1 VFSLINH
8 LIQPNNNYNEG
19 NKMKYLNVNNH
30 HLFRILIGLI
40 TSASISTNA
49 ANWSNTEIMLLK
61 GNDYHLGS
69 QAPGTHSATTTTIQH
84 ASGWEYGDNYFYF
97 DLTKEANTDSGN
109 SDIFGEYYTRLSYGK
124 ISGSGMSDGFI
135 KDTLFIAG
143 VNYGTNFRVN
153 TFGVGFDLNIP
164 GFDWARFDIQTYK
177 IAQGQVGATEATYQF
192 TPSWSIP
199 FEIGGAKFDFTGF
212 IDIIG
217 DTGGNTATQI
227 LTQPQIRLDVGN
239 FFGKPNVFY
248 AGIEYSYWKNK
259 FGVNGIDDH
268 VPQLMVLYKM

>member
-1 VFSLINH
+1 MKHLNRNNPPLIKKSL
-8 LIQPNNNYNEG
+8 L
-19 NKMKYLNVNNH
+19 L
-30 HLFRILIGLI
+30 GLI
-40 TSASISTNA
+40 TSISMSAVATD
-49 ANWSNTEIMLLK
+49 WSNTEVMFLK

-69 QAPGTHSATTTTIQH
+69 KAPETHSATTITIQH

-97 DLTKEANTDSGN
+97 DLTKETDTDAGS

-124 ISGSGMSDGFI
+124 ISGSGMSEGFI
-135 KDTLFIAG
+135 KDTLLIAG

-164 GFDWARFDIQTYK
+164 GFDWARLDIQSYK
-177 IAQGQVGATEATYQF
+177 IAQGQPGATEATYQI

-199 FEIGGAKFDFTGF
+199 FKIGNAKFDFTGF

-217 DTGGNTATQI
+217 ETGGSSATQY

-239 FFGKPNVFY
+239 FFDKPNVFY
-248 AGIEYSYWKNK
+248 VGIEYSYWKNK
-259 FGVNGIDDH
+259 LGVEGVNDH
-268 VPQLMVLYKM
+268 VPQLMIVYKM